1 MPMAAAATVALLILL
16 NHQTLDI
23 AGYYYVDGFRVMVT
37 ELGALTA
44 PLLSVT
50 VRLNVR
56 GVEAETVGA
65 GNVGAAVLAPVSVT
79 VGLPDV
85 WTHD

>member
-1 MPMAAAATVALLILL
+1 
-16 NHQTLDI
+16 
-23 AGYYYVDGFRVMVT
+23 MVT